1 MDWECAEATFEPLR
15 LIGECDP
22 VTCAIYVDQN
32 GLLNKDGWKQF
43 KRLAKSQKKLLR
55 MANQAK
61 LISYHGQPKYKFG
74 IRVPRNHT
82 EAVEIDLG
90 NKNNKW
96 KQVEQVELDQIDEYE
111 VLGHLGINDE
121 APPGYKLIKVHFVY
135 DVKHDGR
142 HKARLVA
149 GEHLTETPTYSV
161 SSSVATLRGLR
172 LILFVAELNNL
183 KVWTTDVGNA
193 YLEAYTQEKVYIV
206 DEPEFRDRG
215 GHVMLIKRALYGLR
229 SLGLM

>member
-1 MDWECAEATFEPLR
+1 
-15 LIGECDP
+15 
-22 VTCAIYVDQN
+22 
-32 GLLNKDGWKQF
+32 
-43 KRLAKSQKKLLR
+43 

-61 LISYHGQPKYKFG
+61 LISYRGQPKYSFG

-96 KQVEQVELDQIDEYE
+96 KQAEQVELDQIDEYE
-111 VLGHLGINDE
+111 VLEDLGINGK
-121 APPGYKLIKVHFVY
+121 APLGYKLIKVHFVY
-135 DVKHDGR
+135 GIKHDGR

-149 GEHLTETPTYSV
+149 GGHLTETPTYSV

-206 DEPEFRDRG
+206 GGPEFRDRG

-229 SLGLM
+229 SSGLMWWDRCSEILSSLGFKGSRAENDIWMRRVGNHYEYIVRYVDDLGIAA